1 MHTLLATGPVITGTY
16 SPDTTTWWMFA
27 MLIAGLFGGIATFI
41 WSLESSGESGVPL
54 ILAATVSLGLLF
66 GGAVLVNT
74 NLGHDNRTVG
84 MENLA
89 AAVSDRYALDQITL
103 SEDSGDSADTAKA
116 LCGPVSPDSPE
127 MAGVNEGRQITF
139 KVGLQDCEDE
149 DPVAE
154 VIVTGLDI
162 SAEDLK
168 KEPA

>member
-89 AAVSDRYALDQITL
+89 AAVSDRYELDQI
-103 SEDSGDSADTAKA
+103 KI
-116 LCGPVSPDSPE
+116 
-127 MAGVNEGRQITF
+127 GRAH
-139 KVGLQDCEDE
+139 V
-149 DPVAE
+149 
-154 VIVTGLDI
+154 
-162 SAEDLK
+162 
-168 KEPA
+168 